1 MKSDKV
7 AHVVQGLRA
16 GFHIGF
22 NYSTSLKSATGNMAS
37 ALLNPQVV
45 ENYLPSDDQ
54 TGKVA
59 GPFPQP
65 SLPVLHVGRFGVIP
79 KTGEISW
86 TCLALLATVSTTG
99 LQARIILCSA

>member
-16 GFHIGF
+16 GFHLGF

-37 ALLNPQVV
+37 ALLNPPVV
-45 ENYLPSDDQ
+45 EDYLQSEDQ

-65 SLPVLHVGRFGVIP
+65 PLSVLHVSRFGVIP
-79 KTGEISW
+79 KPGK
-86 TCLALLATVSTTG
+86 
-99 LQARIILCSA
+99 

>member
-16 GFHIGF
+16 GFHLGF

-45 ENYLPSDDQ
+45 ENYLQSDRQ
-54 TGKVA
+54 GG
-59 GPFPQP
+59 GPLSSASPPPRPPCEPFRCHPQ
-65 SLPVLHVGRFGVIP
+65 
-79 KTGEISW
+79 TGEISW

-99 LQARIILCSA
+99 LQARIILCSK

>member
-16 GFHIGF
+16 GFHLGF

-65 SLPVLHVGRFGVIP
+65 PLPVLHVGRFCVIP
-79 KTGEISW
+79 KPGKYPGP
-86 TCLALLATVSTTG
+86 V
-99 LQARIILCSA
+99 